1 MTNIFNN
8 TPRIFYAISFIGLIS
23 TFLPWVNTHLLS
35 PIPGIKEDR
44 IISLIL
50 FSISL
55 FIIFVSQKSYFIT
68 DNLIKIITSIN
79 CIIYSI
85 LMWELIQLSQLSVL
99 GIGFWGAFLSSG
111 FGIVLGVS
119 YLNAS
124 K

>member
-8 TPRIFYAISFIGLIS
+8 ISRIFYAISSVGLIS
-23 TFLPWVNTHLLS
+23 TFLPWVNTHILVPL
-35 PIPGIKEDR
+35 PGIKEDR

-50 FSISL
+50 FSVS
-55 FIIFVSQKSYFIT
+55 IFVIFVGKNSYFIT

-79 CIIYSI
+79 CIIYLV

-111 FGIVLGVS
+111 FGIILGVS
-119 YLNAS
+119 YL